1 MEGSFLGPRS
11 SSGPLKPSDCSSL
24 RGKDSTAEFLVM
36 FETSLGITKDLLQR
50 ERVQEQ
56 LLAESAEMKTNFK

>member
-1 MEGSFLGPRS
+1 MG
-11 SSGPLKPSDCSSL
+11 LKPSDCATL

-50 ERVQEQ
+50 ERQQEQ